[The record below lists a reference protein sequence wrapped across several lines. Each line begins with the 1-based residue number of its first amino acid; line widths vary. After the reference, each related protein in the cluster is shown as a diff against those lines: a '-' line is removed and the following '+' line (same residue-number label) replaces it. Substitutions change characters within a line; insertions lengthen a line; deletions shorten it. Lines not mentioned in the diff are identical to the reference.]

1 MVRGNDCTKISQN
14 GRSQAVRLPK
24 ACRFGG
30 RAVKISKEGDKVIL
44 EPFEGLAWPEGLW
57 DDFSMDQEFRT
68 PEALSSEESGLD

>member
-1 MVRGNDCTKISQN
+1 M
-14 GRSQAVRLPK
+14 
-24 ACRFGG
+24 
-30 RAVKISKEGDKVIL
+30 KISKEGDKVIL